1 VDDEHVLAL
10 LEEVYRA
17 HLDTVHVLAA
27 NAAIVD
33 DVGQLS
39 VLPAVAVVNSFTV
52 FATAVFTRWLKMDA
66 EKARVLGLDRNAE
79 Q

>member
-27 NAAIVD
+27 NVAIVD

-66 EKARVLGLDRNAE
+66 EKARVPGLDRNSE